1 MNNTL
6 IIGSSGFIGSHIKRS
21 IGNTFLSRNFINN
34 KKIRID
40 FSKEIISKLDYNFNE
55 VRTIIHLA
63 GISHH
68 GGLTNEEILNH
79 NMKITSNVFKFFNQ
93 IKANK
98 LIFMSSGKVYGHNK
112 GLPISEDSNLNP
124 YDVIGNTKIQQEEYL
139 YKNSS
144 NEKRVL
150 SIRLFNAYGQNQGKN
165 FVIPK
170 ILNSLFSKETLYLG
184 NVNVQ
189 RDFIYIKD
197 VISALVLLDNYKMAN
212 NFEIYNLSTSKAT
225 SIQKIIKIISKIKD
239 IELPYVILKNLKRIE
254 SEIEVGCNKK
264 IKSIGWNDKFDIY
277 DGLKDFLIS
286 S

>member
-197 VISALVLLDNYKMAN
+197 VISALALLDNYKMAN

>member
-34 KKIRID
+34 KKISID

-197 VISALVLLDNYKMAN
+197 VISALALLDNYKMAN

>member
-1 MNNTL
+1 MNKTL

-21 IGNTFLSRNFINN
+21 MGNIFLSRNSINQ
-34 KKIRID
+34 KKIKID
-40 FSKEIISKLDYNFNE
+40 LSKDIISKLDYDFNE
-55 VRTIIHLA
+55 IKTIIHLA

-79 NMKITSNVFKFFNQ
+79 NMKITSNVFKFFNE

-112 GLPISEDSNLNP
+112 GLPISEDSNLSP
-124 YDVIGNTKIQQEEYL
+124 YDIVGNTKIQQEEYL

-144 NEKRVL
+144 NEKKVL

-184 NVNVQ
+184 NINVQ

-197 VISALVLLDNYKMAN
+197 VISALFLLENYEMGN
-212 NFEIYNLSTSKAT
+212 SFEIYNLSTSKAT
-225 SIQKIIKIISKIKD
+225 SIQKIIKIISKLKD
-239 IELPYVILKNLKRIE
+239 LKLHYVVLEDLKRVE

-264 IKSIGWNDKFDIY
+264 IKSIGWNDKFNIQ

-286 S
+286 